1 MQVCYVIIF
10 QNYFVYIID
19 FIKMM
24 YLLYIYIYIY
34 IVILFNFAFIVLI
47 LRINFINNMQT
58 F

>member
-24 YLLYIYIYIY
+24 YLLYIYIYI
-34 IVILFNFAFIVLI
+34 VILFNFAFIVLI